1 MEEQST
7 EKKKIFDIIKS
18 NLKIVITTIFL
29 LLVIVSV
36 YSWLK
41 FKEDVKKINLSE
53 NYIEAKIMLSQKKP
67 KEALAPQ
74 KEKESSA
81 RARRVWTLS
90 ADSKNARP
98 GHGSEQMDSLAR
110 ARRAWPAAC
119 GLRLPTSAG
128 PAEGGGAAGPLRLRR
143 APRATAAPRWAPA
156 LAPGQLL
163 QC

>member
-67 KEALAPQ
+67 KEALDVLKKII
-74 KEKESSA
+74 KEKDSTYS
-81 RARRVWTLS
+81 VLS
-90 ADSKNARP
+90 LYLIIDQDLEKDEKEILNYL
-98 GHGSEQMDSLAR
+98 DI
-110 ARRAWPAAC
+110 
-119 GLRLPTSAG
+119 
-128 PAEGGGAAGPLRLRR
+128 
-143 APRATAAPRWAPA
+143 
-156 LAPGQLL
+156 
-163 QC
+163 